1 MYRMDPT
8 VAVTG
13 MDLFIP
19 EDHTFAT
26 IRAKAPGVAVGG
38 LGSTRDPSGLQGFS
52 PAGMEYF
59 VQVGADADICV
70 RVYQLQRAVAG
81 HIKAPGTDGLH
92 RHLGT
97 QRPKPLHGIVGRASV
112 QNHDLVGL
120 RHGFYPAGYKL
131 GFIFANSIDNDLHS
145 VPPVAAVC

>member
-19 EDHTFAT
+19 EDHTLT
-26 IRAKAPGVAVGG
+26 SIRAKAPGVAVGG

-70 RVYQLQRAVAG
+70 RVYQL
-81 HIKAPGTDGLH
+81 
-92 RHLGT
+92 
-97 QRPKPLHGIVGRASV
+97 
-112 QNHDLVGL
+112 
-120 RHGFYPAGYKL
+120 
-131 GFIFANSIDNDLHS
+131 
-145 VPPVAAVC
+145 